1 MEVNSDYFQLLRP
14 NYQLEHYITK
24 KKKKNNYASGQIYLG
39 SSLFSFYQGMVKM
52 TMTMF
57 LLKKNII

>member
-52 TMTMF
+52 TMKMSF
-57 LLKKNII
+57 YLRKI